1 MSRNTTTV
9 FIKILHIRPLFHP
22 SDMAAELPY
31 NKTLAFVVATRI
43 ASILSVVGSSIIVST
58 FISLTFFRKP
68 INRLVFYATLGNILT
83 NVATLMSNSVLPA
96 PGEPASGLCE
106 FQGLLIQWFMVAD
119 SFWVLCMATNVF
131 LVFFY
136 GYDAQQLRHLEKWY
150 FAFSYGIPCIPV
162 IAYVVLSRTGH
173 PVIGSATLWCWVS
186 VDVEWMRIAF
196 FYVPAWVTI
205 LAAITIYSVTGYRIW
220 QKQVELRFCSRDSN
234 QFVTVRDASD
244 ERERTGDV
252 FFGRNNIVVTTQI
265 ECDIQHQGDRFRSV
279 SPDPDC
285 ISINSFSST
294 QRLSRIRRPDELIS
308 GPLHDASPTRISRL
322 LIEDVEAQLH
332 FHHTPPS
339 RSSYRATMIAT
350 SPPPEPMDVLP
361 TAISKPRPAAKRT
374 LDGHAAAMAYLYVA
388 FLMFLALFVV
398 WLPSSINRMYQFT
411 HKDRPNFALNILSAT
426 VLPLQGA
433 WNAIIYIFTTRAEC
447 RRAWSMVVE
456 KITGRYAQYQP
467 WREAV
472 DVEMSD
478 IFGHD
483 MQARQIKS
491 PKNNH
496 VKDNDRCSKQI
507 SR

>member
-1 MSRNTTTV
+1 
-9 FIKILHIRPLFHP
+9 
-22 SDMAAELPY
+22 MATKLPY
-31 NKTLAFVVATRI
+31 HKAFGFVVATRI
-43 ASILSVVGSSIIVST
+43 ASIFSVVGSSIIVAT
-58 FISLTFFRKP
+58 FIAFPFFRKP

-119 SFWVLCMATNVF
+119 SFWVLCMALNVF

-136 GYDAQQLRHLEKWY
+136 GYGAQQLRHLEKWY
-150 FAFSYGIPCIPV
+150 FAFNYGIPCIPV

-173 PVIGSATLWCWVS
+173 PVIGSAMLWCWVS

-220 QKQVELRFCSRDSN
+220 QKQVELRYFSRDSN
-234 QFVTVRDASD
+234 QFVTVRDPSD
-244 ERERTGDV
+244 ERESAGDV
-252 FFGRNNIVVTTQI
+252 LSGRNNIVVTTRI
-265 ECDIQHQGDRFRSV
+265 ECDTQQQSDVFRSV

-294 QRLSRIRRPDELIS
+294 QRLSSIRRPDVL
-308 GPLHDASPTRISRL
+308 
-322 LIEDVEAQLH
+322 DVEAQLN

-339 RSSYRATMIAT
+339 RSSYRATIIAT
-350 SPPPEPMDVLP
+350 SPPPEPKTVPP
-361 TAISKPRPAAKRT
+361 TAISKPRPPAKRT
-374 LDGHAAAMAYLYVA
+374 PEGHAAAMAYFYVA

-411 HKDRPNFALNILSAT
+411 HKDRPSFALNILSAT

-447 RRAWSMVVE
+447 RRARSMIVE

-467 WREAV
+467 WREVSVKEMITSSQATRESAV
-472 DVEMSD
+472 DVELSD
-478 IFGHD
+478 ILGHNR
-483 MQARQIKS
+483 QARQIKS
-491 PKNNH
+491 PKNDH
-496 VKDNDRCSKQI
+496 MKDDDRCSKQI

>member
-1 MSRNTTTV
+1 
-9 FIKILHIRPLFHP
+9 
-22 SDMAAELPY
+22 MAAKLPY
-31 NKTLAFVVATRI
+31 NKALAFVVATRI
-43 ASILSVVGSSIIVST
+43 SSILSVVGSSIIVST
-58 FISLTFFRKP
+58 FIAFPFFRKP
-68 INRLVFYATLGNILT
+68 INRLVFFATLGNILT

-150 FAFSYGIPCIPV
+150 FAFSYGVPCIPV

-173 PVIGSATLWCWVS
+173 PIIGSATLWCWVS
-186 VDVEWMRIAF
+186 FDVEWMRIAF

-205 LAAITIYSVTGYRIW
+205 LAAVTIYSVTGYRIW
-220 QKQVELRFCSRDSN
+220 QKQVELRFFSRDSN
-234 QFVTVRDASD
+234 QFVTVRDVSD
-244 ERERTGDV
+244 ERENVGDISS
-252 FFGRNNIVVTTQI
+252 GRNNIVVTTQI
-265 ECDIQHQGDRFRSV
+265 ECDIQQQGDMFRSV

-294 QRLSRIRRPDELIS
+294 QRLSRIRGPDELVS
-308 GPLHDASPTRISRL
+308 RPLHDASQTRISRL
-322 LIEDVEAQLH
+322 LLEDVEAQLN
-332 FHHTPPS
+332 FHHPPPS
-339 RSSYRATMIAT
+339 RNNYIATIITT
-350 SPPPEPMDVLP
+350 SPPLRPMNRPP
-361 TAISKPRPAAKRT
+361 TAMSKPLPAAKRT
-374 LDGHAAAMAYLYVA
+374 PEGHAAAMAYFYVA

-411 HKDRPNFALNILSAT
+411 HKDRPSFALNILSAT

-447 RRAWSMVVE
+447 RRAWGMVVE

-467 WREAV
+467 WRELSVKEMTSSQVTRESAV
-472 DVEMSD
+472 DVEMGD
-478 IFGHD
+478 IFRHD
-483 MQARQIKS
+483 MRACQIKS
-491 PKNNH
+491 PKNGH
-496 VKDNDRCSKQI
+496 VKDDDRCSKLI

>member
-1 MSRNTTTV
+1 
-9 FIKILHIRPLFHP
+9 
-22 SDMAAELPY
+22 MAAELPY

-196 FYVPAWVTI
+196 FYVPAWWVPVLSQM
-205 LAAITIYSVTGYRIW
+205 LAYKLLIGAVKGHDFGGYHHL
-220 QKQVELRFCSRDSN
+220 QCD
-234 QFVTVRDASD
+234 
-244 ERERTGDV
+244 G
-252 FFGRNNIVVTTQI
+252 I

-467 WREAV
+467 WREVSVKEMTVSSQLTQESAV

>member
-1 MSRNTTTV
+1 
-9 FIKILHIRPLFHP
+9 
-22 SDMAAELPY
+22 MATELPH
-31 NKTLAFVVATRI
+31 NKALAFIIATRI
-43 ASILSVVGSSIIVST
+43 ASILSVVGSSFIVST
-58 FISLTFFRKP
+58 FVAFPFFRKP
-68 INRLVFYATLGNILT
+68 INRLVFFATLGNILT
-83 NVATLMSNSVLPA
+83 NVATLMSNSVLPTL
-96 PGEPASGLCE
+96 GEPASSLCE

-173 PVIGSATLWCWVS
+173 PVIGSATLWCWVN

-220 QKQVELRFCSRDSN
+220 QKQVELRFFSRDSN

-244 ERERTGDV
+244 ERESAGDV
-252 FFGRNNIVVTTQI
+252 FSGRNTIVVTTQI
-265 ECDIQHQGDRFRSV
+265 ECDILQQGDILRSV

-285 ISINSFSST
+285 ISINSFLST

-308 GPLHDASPTRISRL
+308 GPLQNASPTRISRL
-322 LIEDVEAQLH
+322 PLEDVEAQLN

-339 RSSYRATMIAT
+339 RSSYRATIIAT
-350 SPPPEPMDVLP
+350 NPPLEPMRALP
-361 TAISKPRPAAKRT
+361 TVISKPHPAAKRS
-374 LDGHAAAMAYLYVA
+374 LEGHAAALAYFYVA
-388 FLMFLALFVV
+388 FLMFLALIVV

-411 HKDRPNFALNILSAT
+411 HKDRPSFALNIVSAT

-467 WREAV
+467 WREVSVKEMMTSSQATRQSTV

-491 PKNNH
+491 PKNDH
-496 VKDNDRCSKQI
+496 VKDDDRRSK
-507 SR
+507 